1 MKKSG
6 HLTPSEFIFCFNQP
20 SEAEAGATR
29 ERRGNIKMRKTFS
42 MFLDEGDSLVVAG
55 PVDVET
61 TPGEVWRKLRL
72 HLYTDGILVSPVFIS
87 RSLCLV

>member
-1 MKKSG
+1 
-6 HLTPSEFIFCFNQP
+6 
-20 SEAEAGATR
+20 
-29 ERRGNIKMRKTFS
+29 

-87 RSLCLV
+87 RSLCLVRLILSFPGLLHSSLSSAFHHLNLM